1 MSLQQSEFLL
11 GRAAEERQLAAGA
24 NLANVREGHLRA
36 AEAWDR
42 LAARAVKAD
51 RMRAEEL
58 KRKAEM
64 VVNEPVAN
72 PA

>member
-11 GRAAEERQLAAGA
+11 GRAAEERQLAEGA

-51 RMRAEEL
+51 RMRAEEV
-58 KRKAEM
+58 KRKAE
-64 VVNEPVAN
+64 VAACEPMIDHA
-72 PA
+72 